1 MSDNDSAK
9 LDALNEKID
18 YLTQNIEMGVR
29 ENREG
34 IKELRLQHKE
44 DVAVLHTRVNE
55 TREQVDEHN
64 TMVMSAINDLRQD
77 AIRAQGKPWM
87 WLVLIIGMVA
97 VSGMINWMISM
108 LTKGTP

>member
-55 TREQVDEHN
+55 TRE
-64 TMVMSAINDLRQD
+64 
-77 AIRAQGKPWM
+77 
-87 WLVLIIGMVA
+87 
-97 VSGMINWMISM
+97 
-108 LTKGTP
+108 